1 MLLIWSSLRL
11 ITYLTFIMTKGDII
25 IIPILWVEKLRYRD
39 IKWLVTMTP
48 KQNYQFSL
56 KINTNKIQISYRVC
70 FTDVLL
76 KENHCWQHKYT
87 VLTSLVLAP
96 VLLNWAFLV
105 LCEDSS
111 LSTLFSFRNTVKP
124 GGDDPNMPSECLCR
138 NTVKPPTNLSS
149 RELEGMQP

>member
-1 MLLIWSSLRL
+1 MLLIWSSLL
-11 ITYLTFIMTKGDII
+11 LVTYLTFIMTKGDMI

-39 IKWLVTMTP
+39 IKWLVTVTP

-70 FTDVLL
+70 LTDVLL
-76 KENHCWQHKYT
+76 KVNHCWQHKYT

-111 LSTLFSFRNTVKP
+111 LSTLFSFR
-124 GGDDPNMPSECLCR
+124 S
-138 NTVKPPTNLSS
+138 TVKPPTNLSS
-149 RELEGMQP
+149 RELGSYAAVTYLLHGI